1 MQRPW
6 STPVSRGE
14 KTRSQWVSKCVI
26 FRLSRHV
33 SISEEYNMKR
43 MKLLPAYI
51 VCLQITSVSYVSGQ
65 NCKSGSK
72 NCNNVIMERDCY
84 CCQGQYKYEDY
95 YGYHSRYTCFEC
107 PIGEYMIS
115 DYHILQGCISC
126 PRPWANTTLAP
137 CRDLHCD
144 RIRIEEVRHRQG
156 N

>member
-1 MQRPW
+1 VGVKVRDIQA
-6 STPVSRGE
+6 
-14 KTRSQWVSKCVI
+14 
-26 FRLSRHV
+26 SRHV

-72 NCNNVIMERDCY
+72 NCNNVIKERDCY

-115 DYHILQGCISC
+115 DYHILQGCTSC
-126 PRPWANTTLAP
+126 PSGTTTSTVGGAIGSS
-137 CRDLHCD
+137 CGFCD
-144 RIRIEEVRHRQG
+144 MGYKVDVSVFSRIIQG
-156 N
+156 